1 MASRVFTWPQNDPRR
16 SRVNCPYLVFN
27 CHCQVPVTSPR
38 AMQPAVAVIV
48 LLVALVT
55 SAASKPLVESDV
67 ERYLV
72 SLKKRCYDDDT
83 GVEVVKRH
91 LYRAVNAILDRV
103 KACIASRIPIRQCAV
118 DVVRRDDTSCH
129 EQPTNTTSLT
139 LDTRYPNE
147 DGSRGTRVVDGDG
160 GDTANSR
167 NSTNHRHH
175 FSLDGDHHVVSAK
188 DEIFCL
194 CDGSY
199 DTGSPCSC
207 AT

>member
-83 GVEVVKRH
+83 GKT
-91 LYRAVNAILDRV
+91 LFGLA
-103 KACIASRIPIRQCAV
+103 ASRIPIRQCAV